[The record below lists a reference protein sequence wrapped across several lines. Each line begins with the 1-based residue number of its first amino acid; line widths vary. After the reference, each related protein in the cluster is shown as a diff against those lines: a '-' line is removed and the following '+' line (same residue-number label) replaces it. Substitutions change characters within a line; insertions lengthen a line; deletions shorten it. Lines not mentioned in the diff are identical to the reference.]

1 MSTVTQHLV
10 NYEAIMHHPALV
22 SREVTPSNDKEAPS
36 DDAAHCVEDG
46 IRGGNKRCKQRP
58 LGTMATSSH
67 DDDHG

>member
-1 MSTVTQHLV
+1 
-10 NYEAIMHHPALV
+10 MHHPALV